1 MEIAAAQTDNIG
13 VVRDYYATFNRWLAS
28 YWSDPGQPVDGS
40 EGLEQVFSHL
50 AEEVEWDWPLTPE
63 TFRGR
68 AQLLRAVEDWLATVS
83 DWRIEVEELIEGRHG
98 KVLLVGLV
106 LARGAISGAPV
117 RQPVFSAITVRRG
130 KVARIE
136 DHTERAKGMIAAG
149 VAESPARTRGAAGT
163 ARAAR
168 G

>member
-1 MEIAAAQTDNIG
+1 MEFADVKTDNIG

-40 EGLEQVFSHL
+40 EGLEEVFSHL

-68 AQLLRAVEDWLATVS
+68 EQLLQAVEDWLATVS
-83 DWRIEVEELIEGRHG
+83 DWRIEVEELIEGSND

-117 RQPVFSAITVRRG
+117 RQPVFSAITVRAG

-136 DHTERAKGMIAAG
+136 DHTEKDKGLAAG
-149 VAESPARTRGAAGT
+149 L
-163 ARAAR
+163 
-168 G
+168 

>member
-1 MEIAAAQTDNIG
+1 MEFADVRTDNIS

-40 EGLEQVFSHL
+40 DGLEEVFSHL

-68 AQLLRAVEDWLATVS
+68 EQLLGAVEDWLATVS
-83 DWRIEVEELIEGRHG
+83 DWRIEVEELIEGSHD

-136 DHTERAKGMIAAG
+136 DHTEKAKGLAAAG
-149 VAESPARTRGAAGT
+149 VK
-163 ARAAR
+163 RA
-168 G
+168 